1 MSTRGMLM
9 DRMRHMLILLLF
21 ALFASASRVRAQV
34 SMGSRPQPAELAYK
48 VIPDFLKLPSN
59 LYFSEVSGVA
69 VNSTGHVFC
78 VSARLTPPGGVR

>member
-34 SMGSRPQPAELAYK
+34 WMGSRPQPAELAYK

-59 LYFSEVSGVA
+59 L
-69 VNSTGHVFC
+69 
-78 VSARLTPPGGVR
+78 